1 MIFVTVGTHE
11 QQFNRLIK
19 KVDDLVSAGAITEE
33 VIMQIG
39 YSTYEPKNCKWDKLL
54 PYEQMEKNVRDAR
67 IVITHGGPASFMMV
81 LQEKKIPVV
90 VPRQKQF
97 EEHINDHQVEFVKT
111 MSDRFK
117 NIIPVFNI
125 DELDDIVKNYLEYCH
140 KMSSSGTI
148 SNNTVFNREFEKE
161 IEKTFNGRK

>member
-19 KVDDLVSAGAITEE
+19 KVDELVADGTITEE
-33 VIMQIG
+33 VIMQTG

-54 PYEQMEKNVRDAR
+54 PYDEMEKNVKEAR

-81 LQEKKIPVV
+81 LQEKKIPIV

-97 EEHINDHQVEFVKT
+97 EEHINNHQVEFVKT
-111 MSDRFK
+111 MSERFK
-117 NIIPVFNI
+117 NIIPVLDI
-125 DELDDIVKNYLEYCH
+125 EELGGIIRNYSEYCQ
-140 KMSSSGTI
+140 KMSANGTI
-148 SNNTVFNREFEKE
+148 SNNAVFNKEFEE
-161 IEKTFNGRK
+161 IVKNLYEI